1 LPPHPP
7 PPPFFWPQLIYFLFY
22 YSHRTGAIAMRHQ
35 HHTARSISITANN
48 MFNTYT

>member
-1 LPPHPP
+1 MLLASAPAAAS
-7 PPPFFWPQLIYFLFY
+7 FFLASAYLLFFT
-22 YSHRTGAIAMRHQ
+22 HRTGAIAMRHQ